1 MPTTALA
8 HFGEDVARARAIVA
22 HADPL
27 PAATPAEQM
36 LRSDLL
42 RSAWM
47 FSVGALDAYFCDAY
61 TDIVAAWT
69 VCYETA
75 QAGKISERCS
85 LSPPPFTQLFS
96 PGLNLSGRWS
106 KTPIIRLS
114 AEPPVRVFLPGV
126 GPAVGKVVD

>member
-47 FSVGALDAYFCDAY
+47 FSVEALDAY

-75 QAGKISERCS
+75 
-85 LSPPPFTQLFS
+85 
-96 PGLNLSGRWS
+96 
-106 KTPIIRLS
+106 
-114 AEPPVRVFLPGV
+114 
-126 GPAVGKVVD
+126 

>member
-47 FSVGALDAYFCDAY
+47 FSVGALDPTSAM
-61 TDIVAAWT
+61 
-69 VCYETA
+69 
-75 QAGKISERCS
+75 
-85 LSPPPFTQLFS
+85 P
-96 PGLNLSGRWS
+96 
-106 KTPIIRLS
+106 TPILLQLGRS
-114 AEPPVRVFLPGV
+114 VRDRPSRQ
-126 GPAVGKVVD
+126 DQ

>member
-1 MPTTALA
+1 MPPTALA
-8 HFGEDVARARAIVA
+8 HFGEDAARARAIVA

-42 RSAWM
+42 ISAWM

-85 LSPPPFTQLFS
+85 LSPPPFTQL
-96 PGLNLSGRWS
+96 LIL
-106 KTPIIRLS
+106 
-114 AEPPVRVFLPGV
+114 
-126 GPAVGKVVD
+126 D